1 MARRLA
7 WSDVRGG
14 LLAILAI
21 VAVSVATLKYARVG
35 ALRGGTIHLYALVG
49 EARGILKGSEVW
61 LSGQKIGK
69 VTDIQFR
76 SPSIADSSTRLLLV
90 LEVLDDY
97 KGLMHR
103 DAEAQ
108 IRSGGSVI
116 GAVVVYLTPGTVAA
130 PLLRDNDTLHAKA
143 QVDLEGATA
152 GFAAATRELP
162 AVMKNVKEL
171 RQELALTQGTL
182 GAVINEGMSERG
194 QVSATAGR
202 LGRLRNRIA
211 AGRGTVG
218 LVMSGGLGSRAS
230 RVLARSDSVRALL
243 SSSATSLGRFR
254 RDSTLLLEVADIR
267 NELTIVRGL
276 LDEPRGT
283 AGRVVHDSA
292 VTSALGDA
300 QREMAL
306 LMADMKKHP
315 LRYNPF

>member
-21 VAVSVATLKYARVG
+21 AAVSVATLKFARVG
-35 ALRGGTIHLYALVG
+35 ALHGGTIRLYALVG

-69 VTDIQFR
+69 VADIRFR
-76 SPSIADSSTRLLLV
+76 SPAEADSTARLVLE

-97 KGLMHR
+97 QKLMHR
-103 DAEAQ
+103 DAVAQ

-116 GAVVVYLTPGTVAA
+116 GAAVVYLTPGTLAA
-130 PLLRDNDTLHAKA
+130 PLLRGNDTLRAKE
-143 QVDLEGATA
+143 QLDLEGSTS

-162 AVMKNVKEL
+162 GIMKNVKEL
-171 RQELALTQGTL
+171 RQELSATQGTL
-182 GAVINEGMSERG
+182 GAVLNQGLAERGPMSETGERA
-194 QVSATAGR
+194 SR
-202 LGRLRNRIA
+202 LLRRA
-211 AGRGTVG
+211 QSRRGTVG
-218 LVMSGGLGSRAS
+218 LALSGGLGVRAN
-230 RVLARSDSVRALL
+230 RVLARTDSVRALL
-243 SSSATSLGRFR
+243 SSPAASLGRFR
-254 RDSTLLLEVADIR
+254 RDSTLLAEVTDIR
-267 NELTIVRGL
+267 NELSIVRTL

-283 AGRVVHDSA
+283 AGRVMRDSA

-300 QREMAL
+300 QREMGL
-306 LMADMKKHP
+306 LVADIKKHP